1 MTRSIIRIA
10 GAALA
15 LATFGVA
22 ASAADVVV
30 TCEKRANRSKVSV
43 DASKLAPGSYY
54 ARASSGGSEA
64 QALAQTAVRG
74 EVQFDF
80 DSDHH
85 DIATGATAIAPGF
98 IVDGKVTG
106 TVYNA
111 SGVEVASAT
120 GSCRVRR

>member
-1 MTRSIIRIA
+1 MSRSIVRIA
-10 GAALA
+10 SAALA
-15 LATFGVA
+15 LAIFSVA

-30 TCEKRANRSKVSV
+30 TCEKRTNRSKVSV

-54 ARASSGGSEA
+54 ARASSGSNEA

-80 DSDHH
+80 DSDHQ
-85 DIATGATAIAPGF
+85 DIAAGATAIAPGF